1 MFSDMCLFFVRV
13 WSPYLFSHFY
23 CSFPLF
29 RLYWFVLW
37 KGFDT
42 SCGDFSVFLYAT
54 CANLCVQCTNSRS
67 RCCRDRMVVAF
78 TTTYATS
85 ASHH

>member
-1 MFSDMCLFFVRV
+1 MVSNATFNNISALSFYTDMLSDMCLFFVRV
-13 WSPYLFSHFY
+13 WSPYLFSHLY

-42 SCGDFSVFLYAT
+42 SCGDFSVFFYMLHVLIIHPFGSF
-54 CANLCVQCTNSRS
+54 N
-67 RCCRDRMVVAF
+67 
-78 TTTYATS
+78 
-85 ASHH
+85 